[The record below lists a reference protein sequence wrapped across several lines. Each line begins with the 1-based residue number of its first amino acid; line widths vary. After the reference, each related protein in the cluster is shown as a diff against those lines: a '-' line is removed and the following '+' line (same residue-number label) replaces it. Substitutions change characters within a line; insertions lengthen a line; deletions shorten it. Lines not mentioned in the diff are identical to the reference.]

1 MQFQFTEEL
10 QEWFKNVISFAHIL
24 QLSTFCPWHSQI
36 ICERE
41 CVCVCVCIYRF
52 FFPEPFV
59 IGWRQHVSTS
69 KCFSVFLLRMFP
81 STTTVQLPKSQNLTP
96 LRNYYL
102 IHNLKS
108 NAVVCPNKVLYCNVF
123 LVSDK
128 FQISC

>member
-1 MQFQFTEEL
+1 MSYPL
-10 QEWFKNVISFAHIL
+10 LILSNCLHFAHGIL
-24 QLSTFCPWHSQI
+24 KLSV
-36 ICERE
+36 RE
-41 CVCVCVCIYRF
+41 SVCVCVCVCVCIYRF

-128 FQISC
+128 F